1 MKKAL
6 LALLLLCALPI
17 ANAIGVSPPS
27 GTIDFTPGGQG
38 SFDIRLSNSIN
49 QPIDVEVT
57 KSGNLAEYFEIETT
71 RIPAR
76 SSGVATVTYN
86 LPQEIPPGPNK
97 QQFRFSETYFD
108 DEGGIAARGAVI
120 ASFSVWKPYP
130 GKYAQLRISPRHVGE
145 GQRTDLQYTL
155 QSLGDE
161 AVRGDLEFRITAP
174 DGELQDLIRQS
185 DIELDGDSERT
196 RYVAIESQ
204 DYLPGAYE
212 IRARYDYN
220 QEVAEDT
227 KTLYIGTQDVAIT
240 NVTRNYYKDV
250 GINKFEVTLQ
260 SLWNEPLQ
268 GVSAT
273 LSLGAN
279 TGATPSA
286 TIPPFEEYTVTGYWE
301 ADEQLPEQAHDAL
314 VTATFQGAEQPV
326 EQVFR
331 VNLYNETPQPR
342 AEEPSPVTLGTTDVL
357 FLLIALIFVGYFLV
371 HVAKRH
377 Q

>member
-17 ANAIGVSPPS
+17 ASAIGVSPPS
-27 GTIDFTPGGQG
+27 GTIDFVPGAQG
-38 SFDIRLSNSIN
+38 SFDIRLSNSVN

-57 KSGNLAEYFEIETT
+57 KSGNLAQYFEIETS

-76 SSGVATVTYN
+76 SSGVATITYN
-86 LPQEIPPGPNK
+86 LPQDIPPGPNK
-97 QQFRFSETYFD
+97 QQFTFAESYFD
-108 DEGGIAARGAVI
+108 ENQGIAARGAVI

-130 GKYAQLRISPRHVGE
+130 GRYAELRISPRHVGE
-145 GQRTDLQYTL
+145 GQRTDLQYTIK
-155 QSLGDE
+155 SLGDE
-161 AVRGDLEFRITAP
+161 AVRGDLEFRINAP

-185 DIELDGDSERT
+185 NIELEGDSERT
-196 RYVAIESQ
+196 RYVPIESQ
-204 DYLPGAYE
+204 NYPPGAYE

-227 KTLYIGTQDVAIT
+227 KTLYIGTQDVEIV
-240 NVTRNYYKDV
+240 NVTRDFYKDV

-286 TIPPFEEYTVTGYWE
+286 TIPPFQEYTVTGYWE
-301 ADEQLPEQAHDAL
+301 ADQQLTEQAHDAL
-314 VTATFQGAEQPV
+314 ITATFQGAEQPV
-326 EQVFR
+326 ER
-331 VNLYNETPQPR
+331 VMKVNVYNQTPQPR

-357 FLLIALIFVGYFLV
+357 FLLVALIFVAYFFI

-377 Q
+377 R